1 MQALRARANRWTT
14 TAVVVATIV
23 VIATVAMLIGQGAP
37 APSGASP
44 SSTLTAGSTLTP
56 GLSPSPAPT
65 VGASTNASPSSTPEP
80 SPSPPPSPTPGPT
93 RIAAPTPARTPA
105 PTAAPTPPPTAA
117 PTPTPAPTGFD
128 PARVAVS
135 LTTVATIGGRPLAV
149 VNAGDGSGRLFVA
162 DQTGRIWI
170 VRNGAVVADPFLDI
184 ATLVSCCGERGL
196 LGLAFHPNYPADPRV
211 FVDYTDTSGG
221 TVVSSFLVPAGTP
234 DRADP
239 ASEVV
244 ILTIVQPYP
253 NHNGGALAFS
263 SGGLLHISTGDG
275 GSGGDPEGYG
285 QRLDT
290 LLGKILRIDIDRTSG
305 AGNYAIPAGNPFAGQ
320 SGARAEIW
328 LTGLRNPWRI
338 SFDRATDDLWIG
350 DVGQDAWEE
359 IDVNR
364 ANSGG
369 GANYGWNRLEG
380 DHCFPSGSSCNKT
393 GFTPPIAEYDHAGN
407 RCTIIGGVVYRGS
420 ASPLLRGGYL
430 FADYCSGELW
440 AIVAA
445 GGGTQAPVS
454 VGSTAF
460 GLAGF
465 GEAENGEAYA
475 VNVENGRLYRVVG
488 SAR

>member
-1 MQALRARANRWTT
+1 M
-14 TAVVVATIV
+14 
-23 VIATVAMLIGQGAP
+23 
-37 APSGASP
+37 
-44 SSTLTAGSTLTP
+44 
-56 GLSPSPAPT
+56 
-65 VGASTNASPSSTPEP
+65 
-80 SPSPPPSPTPGPT
+80 
-93 RIAAPTPARTPA
+93 
-105 PTAAPTPPPTAA
+105 
-117 PTPTPAPTGFD
+117 
-128 PARVAVS
+128 S

-162 DQTGRIWI
+162 DQNGRIWI
-170 VRNGAVVADPFLDI
+170 VRNGAVVANPFLDI
-184 ATLVSCCGERGL
+184 ASLVSCCGERGL
-196 LGLAFHPNYPADPRV
+196 LGVAFHPKYPADPRV

-221 TVVSSFLVPAGTP
+221 TVVSSFSVPAGTP
-234 DRADP
+234 DQADP

-244 ILTIVQPYP
+244 ILTITQPYP
-253 NHNGGALAFS
+253 NHNGGALAF

-290 LLGKILRIDIDRTSG
+290 LLGKILRIDIDQTSG

-338 SFDRATDDLWIG
+338 SFDRATGDLWIG
-350 DVGQDAWEE
+350 DVGQGAWEE

-364 ANSGG
+364 ANAGG

-380 DHCFPSGSSCNKT
+380 DHCYPSGSSCNKS
-393 GFTPPIAEYDHAGN
+393 GFTPPIAEYDHAGS
-407 RCTIIGGVVYRGS
+407 RCTVIGGVVYRGS